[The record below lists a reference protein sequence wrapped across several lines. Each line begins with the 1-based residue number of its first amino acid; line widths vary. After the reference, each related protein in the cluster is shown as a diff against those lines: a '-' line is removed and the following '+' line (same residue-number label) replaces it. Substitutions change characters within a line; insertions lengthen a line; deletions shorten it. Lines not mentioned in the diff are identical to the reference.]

1 MSGKILQYVSLG
13 FEIGTSVES
22 IITLVES
29 KQQLTGS
36 QVQAAVAPAILGIE
50 STFSQIVPDA
60 VVLDICDAAAAAIN
74 KFGAK

>member
-1 MSGKILQYVSLG
+1 MSSKILQYISLG
-13 FEIGTSVES
+13 FEIGGSVES
-22 IITLVES
+22 IITLVKS

-36 QVQAAVAPAILGIE
+36 QVQAAVAAAISGIE
-50 STFSQIVPDA
+50 STFGVTLPDT